1 MDIPKQKR
9 SPKRKPSKPR
19 KPRQDQKRLKIK
31 IIPNNP
37 KKGSARSPV
46 KGISPTKQMYAFL
59 SHCKPMETHDDKGEV
74 FIPTT
79 PVPQEETSDQT
90 EDQWE
95 GHRQWMEL
103 LQTESRPYSELDHI
117 ELEE

>member
-37 KKGSARSPV
+37 KKGQLGHPSKES
-46 KGISPTKQMYAFL
+46 L
-59 SHCKPMETHDDKGEV
+59 H
-74 FIPTT
+74 
-79 PVPQEETSDQT
+79 QT
-90 EDQWE
+90 NV
-95 GHRQWMEL
+95 RFPFA
-103 LQTESRPYSELDHI
+103 LQANGDA
-117 ELEE
+117 